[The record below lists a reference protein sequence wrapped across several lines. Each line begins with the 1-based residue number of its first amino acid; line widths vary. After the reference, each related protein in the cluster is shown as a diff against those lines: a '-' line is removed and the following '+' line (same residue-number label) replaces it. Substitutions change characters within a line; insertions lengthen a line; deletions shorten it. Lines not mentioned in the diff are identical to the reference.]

1 MREVGYFLKN
11 LKIIVNKEKKE
22 RGNDNK
28 CFLNI
33 GVKFNLFVLELL
45 RFLMNEIGSIFGK
58 SGDIL

>member
-1 MREVGYFLKN
+1 MREFGYFLKN
-11 LKIIVNKEKKE
+11 LKIIVNKGKKE

-45 RFLMNEIGSIFGK
+45 RFLIVE
-58 SGDIL
+58 

>member
-11 LKIIVNKEKKE
+11 LKIIVNKEKKKE

-45 RFLMNEIGSIFGK
+45 RFLIVE
-58 SGDIL
+58 

>member
-1 MREVGYFLKN
+1 MREFGYFLKN

-22 RGNDNK
+22 RGNDNN

-45 RFLMNEIGSIFGK
+45 RFLIVE
-58 SGDIL
+58 